1 MAEAKTFISGALP
14 YKLSAEVKLIGSDLL
29 VVITGGDT
37 PHIGSVA
44 VAMPRPSLQNRRV
57 MSATSSVYNVP
68 GHKDQVIAQRISEV
82 LSARL
87 NRTVV
92 VVAGFHL
99 DGIGEQGI
107 KKVVENAERLAHK
120 IHASLKKMKVQ
131 RAGE

>member
-1 MAEAKTFISGALP
+1 MIKAKTFVSGALP
-14 YKLSAEVKLIGSDLL
+14 YKLSAEVKFVGDDLL
-29 VVITGGDT
+29 VAISGGDT

-44 VAMPRPSLQNRRV
+44 VALPRPSLRNRRA
-57 MSATSSVYNVP
+57 MSATSSVYNLP
-68 GHKDQVIAQRISEV
+68 GHKDQVIAQRVSEV

-107 KKVVENAERLAHK
+107 KKVVENAERLAKK
-120 IHASLKKMKVQ
+120 IHASLKKKKL
-131 RAGE
+131 

>member
-1 MAEAKTFISGALP
+1 MAEAKTFIFGALP

-29 VVITGGDT
+29 VVITGGDK

-82 LSARL
+82 LSSKL
-87 NRTVV
+87 NCTAVV
-92 VVAGFHL
+92 MAGFHS
-99 DGIGEQGI
+99 DGISEKGI
-107 KKVVENAERLAHK
+107 KKVIENAEKLAQK
-120 IHASLKKMKVQ
+120 IHAALKKVK
-131 RAGE
+131 RK